1 MALRNRLARA
11 FTLVELLVVIGIIA
25 LLISILLPA
34 LGKARNAANTIA
46 SSANLR
52 SIVQGMQIYAA
63 QNNGAIPGSGWTSA
77 RFLYNSSGTAINPTF
92 TDTNC
97 PSVTDE
103 FDWEAPIAKVMG
115 IKFNE
120 DGTAQAQTDRF
131 ITLRDAKIFT
141 CPSNNYT
148 ATVFAPGGKNAG
160 QIGVGRMI
168 SYNTAITF
176 MMQSKGVDQQTC
188 FPSTFGFKIPDAY
201 SPKVAKVGSASAKIF
216 IADGARYSAQTGP
229 DIDLPCRAN
238 LGGVFSDQPPCSTFS
253 RSWVRDHANGVAT
266 GVDTRIWSFRHG
278 SQKQNQTSDS
288 YRGNFG
294 FFDGHVETMGDL
306 QASNPSFWYPKGTVL
321 TPAGEV
327 WPDVIKKYNLPATY
341 TIP

>member
-1 MALRNRLARA
+1 MKSNRARA

-52 SIVQGMQIYAA
+52 SIIQGMQIYAA

-77 RFLYNSSGTAINPTF
+77 RFLFNSTGTGINGAF
-92 TDTNC
+92 TDSNC
-97 PSVTDE
+97 PSVTDQ

-115 IKFNE
+115 IRFPE
-120 DGTAQAQTDRF
+120 EGTQAAQTYRF

-148 ATVFAPGGKNAG
+148 ATVFAPGGKDAAK
-160 QIGVGRMI
+160 IGVGRMI

-176 MMQSKGVDQQTC
+176 LMQSKGVDQQTS
-188 FPSTFGFKIPDAY
+188 FPSSFGFKIPDAY
-201 SPKVAKVGSASAKIF
+201 SPKVAKVGQGSLKIF

-229 DIDLPCRAN
+229 DLDLPCRTN
-238 LGGVFSDQPPCSTFS
+238 LGGVFADQPPCSQFS
-253 RSWVRDHANGVAT
+253 RSWTRDHANGVTT
-266 GVDTRIWSFRHG
+266 GIDVRIWAFRHG
-278 SQKQNQTSDS
+278 VNKQNQRSDM

-306 QASNPSFWYPKGTVL
+306 QASDPKFWYPKGTIF
-321 TPAGEV
+321 TSAASEV
-327 WPDVIKKYNLPATY
+327 WKDVRDKYGVTDGFVVP
-341 TIP
+341 